1 MPTTLQVSVE
11 FNPLEL
17 SYGDMRALLLVDF
30 EKQFIRMLLDR
41 HGGNLSKAAKEVRMD
56 RKHLHDLAKKHGL
69 RQTRKVL
76 EKE

>member
-1 MPTTLQVSVE
+1 MSTTLQVSVE

-17 SYGDMRALLLVDF
+17 SYGDMKALLLVDF

-41 HGGNLSKAAKEVRMD
+41 HNDNLSQAAKEVKMD

-69 RQTRKVL
+69 R
-76 EKE
+76 

>member
-56 RKHLHDLAKKHGL
+56 RKHLHYLAKKHGL